1 MADHPPD
8 EVLTIKEVAAAM
20 RVHHHT
26 VRRHIAAGRLRATK
40 RGNLWFIR
48 RQWLE
53 AFLDGDQDPGV
64 NDTRASA

>member
-1 MADHPPD
+1 MADHPSE

-40 RGNLWFIR
+40 RGALWFIR
-48 RQWLE
+48 RQWFE
-53 AFLDGDQDPGV
+53 DFLNGDHGGDV
-64 NDTRASA
+64 DSRASA